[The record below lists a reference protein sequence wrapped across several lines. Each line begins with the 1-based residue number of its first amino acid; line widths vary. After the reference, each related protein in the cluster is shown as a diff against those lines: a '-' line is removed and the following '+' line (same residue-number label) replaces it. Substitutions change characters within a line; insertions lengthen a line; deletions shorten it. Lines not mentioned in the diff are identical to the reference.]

1 MPVSGRCVAPKP
13 SGPIAVGGG
22 GASVAFKN
30 PFDAETTFVCTT
42 DNPAFI
48 VTREETIGAKQ
59 TKQIGVR
66 FEPREDGKAV
76 RTAKL
81 LVTSD
86 RVPARPGRFT
96 SRRRTDERIYTKKKK
111 RHAERSS
118 RVTNT

>member
-59 TKQIGVR
+59 KKQFGVR

-86 RVPARPGRFT
+86 RVPGAPWAFYLKAA
-96 SRRRTDERIYTKKKK
+96 D
-111 RHAERSS
+111 
-118 RVTNT
+118 